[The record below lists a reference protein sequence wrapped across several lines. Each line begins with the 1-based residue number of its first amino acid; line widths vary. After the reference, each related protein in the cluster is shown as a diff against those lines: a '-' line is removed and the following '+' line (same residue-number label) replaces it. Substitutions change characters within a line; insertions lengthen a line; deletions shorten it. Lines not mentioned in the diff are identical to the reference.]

1 MLRKS
6 KQKMPNQHDLA
17 ILIFVVHQ
25 LTKYK
30 PSMKKLVLL
39 LALSF
44 WVYLTHAQNVKISGT
59 VIGSDDG
66 LPLSGA
72 IVSVKSMPTKA
83 VTTDSDG
90 KFLIDVPINETLL
103 FSMIGYT
110 AQERK
115 ISANSTTLRIS
126 LAPDVKLLNEVVA
139 IGYGTV
145 KKSDLTGS
153 VASIKA
159 EDLKKT
165 PAASLDQ
172 ALQGRAAGVTVNANT
187 GQPGA
192 PAVVRIRGIGTV
204 NDSSPIY
211 VVDGIILGDIS
222 FLSPNDI
229 ESTEIL
235 KDASS
240 TAIYGSR
247 GANGVILVTT
257 KKGKQGKTTVTFDA
271 YGGVQNRWKK
281 LDLMQ
286 SAEFAKTIINL
297 NNITSEKDYYRDYG
311 FNRWLYAY
319 RLGSSPY
326 FPVIRSTANPNGLN
340 YAGIETDW
348 QDAVFNKNALIQNY
362 YLSIDGG
369 SEKSNYSLSA
379 SYFNQDGTIIGS
391 NYERLT
397 LRLNSGHQIKSWLKV
412 GQNLTFAPSEGRNA
426 MNNNASP
433 GASVLSAA
441 LAMAPWDPTHYPAGA
456 VNLNGK
462 NLSNQ
467 ISASSNFRN
476 VTNPFSMV
484 EHSHPSDKNERLVG
498 DIYAELKPFAGLTFR
513 SDVSMDMNNNRNKMF
528 KDAYR
533 YSDYDGNNK
542 NFISSNMS
550 RSSVVRFENILTY
563 AKDIK
568 KHSFSIMAGSV
579 SEQYNYYSIG
589 GSGASILNPSET
601 NWYLSQTTEDRTPTS
616 DAVARTRMFSLL
628 GRLQYSYDS
637 KYLATFNFR
646 GDASSKFQENLWG
659 YFPSMALAWRI
670 SEESWMKNI
679 SNLDYLKIRAG
690 YGQIGNEKIGSD
702 NFILKMFNNGPT
714 FVDYVFG
721 IDQQLASGA
730 TILTYVNRGGKW
742 ERTEQYNFGVD
753 FGLYKNKFTGTID
766 AFIRDTKDMLLS
778 VKAPAHVGNRYDA
791 IANVGTVRN
800 KGVELTLTYQNNATL
815 KGKAFNYNITGN
827 VSFIKNEL
835 TALNGGERVFGTY
848 TLSDQGMPL
857 FSLWGYKYEGIYRS
871 DQEALNHLR
880 GYTASSISYHAGD
893 AKYQDLNGDGLIDDK
908 DQQKIGNP
916 FPWLTYGLNLGAN
929 WNNFD
934 LQVFLQGVYGND
946 IFNAVRMRTEGTG
959 TEATLSTSM
968 RNAWSPTNLNGD
980 IPNPYSTVNR
990 FASSRFVESGAYL
1003 RLKNVQ
1009 VGYTLPASI
1018 KGLNKCRIYVAGNNL
1033 LTFTKYT
1040 GYDPEIG
1047 SGVDF
1052 GNYPQSRTIMLG
1064 AQVNF

>member
-1 MLRKS
+1 
-6 KQKMPNQHDLA
+6 
-17 ILIFVVHQ
+17 
-25 LTKYK
+25 
-30 PSMKKLVLL
+30 MKKLVLWIAL
-39 LALSF
+39 LFLAYHS
-44 WVYLTHAQNVKISGT
+44 YAQNVKISG
-59 VIGSDDG
+59 VVRGADDRI
-66 LPLSGA
+66 PLTGVV
-72 IVSVKSMPTKA
+72 VSIKSSPTKA
-83 VTTDSDG
+83 VTTDADG
-90 KFLIDVPINETLL
+90 KFSMEAALNETVV
-103 FSMIGYT
+103 FSMIGYLP
-110 AQERK
+110 QERK
-115 ISANSTTLRIS
+115 LNATVNNFDIS
-126 LAPDVKLLNEVVA
+126 LSPDVKILNEVVA

-145 KKSDLTGS
+145 KKSDVTGA

-172 ALQGRAAGVTVNANT
+172 ALQGRAAGVTVNANS

-211 VVDGIILGDIS
+211 VVDGIILSDIS

-257 KKGKQGKTTVTFDA
+257 KKGKMGKTSITFDA
-271 YGGVQNRWKK
+271 YAGIQSRWNK

-286 SAEFAKTIINL
+286 SAEFAKTIISL
-297 NNITSEKDYYRDYG
+297 NNVASEMSYFKDYG
-311 FNRWLYAY
+311 FNRWLNAY
-319 RLGSSPY
+319 RTGTSPY
-326 FPVIRSTANPNGLN
+326 FPVIRSNSNPQGVN
-340 YAGIETDW
+340 YAAIETDW
-348 QDAVFNKNALIQNY
+348 QDEVFKMNAPIQNY
-362 YLSIDGG
+362 YLSVDGG

-391 NYERLT
+391 QFKRLT
-397 LRLNSGHQIKSWLKV
+397 LRLNSSHQLKSWLKV

-433 GASVLSAA
+433 GASILSAA

-456 VNLNGK
+456 VNIAGK
-462 NLSNQ
+462 NLGNQ

-484 EHSHPSDKNERLVG
+484 EHAHPSDKNERLVG
-498 DIYAELKPFAGLTFR
+498 DIYVELKPLKGLTFR
-513 SDVSMDMNNNRNKMF
+513 SDVSMDMNNNRNKLF

-542 NFISSNMS
+542 NFLSSGMS
-550 RSSVVRFENILTY
+550 RWSVLRFENILTY
-563 AKDIK
+563 AKEIN
-568 KHSFSIMAGSV
+568 KHSFSLMAGSI
-579 SEQYNYYSIG
+579 SEEYNYYGVS
-589 GSGASILNPSET
+589 GSGAAILNPSKT

-616 DAVARTRMFSLL
+616 DAVARTRMFSVL
-628 GRLQYSYDS
+628 GRVQYAYNG
-637 KYLATFNFR
+637 KYLATLNFR

-659 YFPSMALAWRI
+659 YFPSVALAWRV
-670 SEESWMKNI
+670 SEEPWMKNI
-679 SNLDYLKIRAG
+679 QGLDYLKLRAG
-690 YGQIGNEKIGSD
+690 YGQIGNEKINSD
-702 NFILKMFNNGPT
+702 SFILKMFNTGPT
-714 FVDYVFG
+714 FVGYVLG
-721 IDQQLASGA
+721 LNQGLVNGA
-730 TILTYVNRGGKW
+730 TILTYVNQGGKW
-742 ERTEQYNFGVD
+742 ERTEQYNLGVD
-753 FGLYKNKFTGTID
+753 FGFGKNKFIGTVD

-800 KGVELTLTYQNNATL
+800 QGVELTLTYQNNTKL
-815 KGKAFNYNITGN
+815 SGKQFNYNITGN

-835 TALNGGERVFGTY
+835 TSLNGGERVFGTY

-857 FSLWGYKYEGIYRS
+857 FSLWGYKYEGIYRT
-871 DQEALNHLR
+871 DQEALNHLK

-916 FPWLTYGLNLGAN
+916 FPWLTYGLNIGGD
-929 WNNFD
+929 WRGFD
-934 LQVFLQGVYGND
+934 VQIFLQGVYGNE
-946 IFNAVRMRTEGTG
+946 IFNAVRMRTESTG

-968 RNAWSPTNLNGD
+968 RNVWTPTNTNGD

-990 FASSRFVESGAYL
+990 FASSRYVESGAYL

-1009 VGYTLPASI
+1009 LGYTLTNI
-1018 KGLNKCRIYVAGNNL
+1018 KGLNKCRLYVAGSNL
-1033 LTFTKYT
+1033 LTLTKYT

-1052 GNYPQSRTIMLG
+1052 GNYPQARTLMFG
-1064 AQVNF
+1064 AQINF